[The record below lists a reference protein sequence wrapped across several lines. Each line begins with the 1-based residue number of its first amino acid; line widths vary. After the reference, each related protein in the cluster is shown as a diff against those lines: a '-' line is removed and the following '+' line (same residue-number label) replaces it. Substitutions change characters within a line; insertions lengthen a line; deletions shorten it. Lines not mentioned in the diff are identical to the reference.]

1 MGGEIGVES
10 QLGHGAR
17 FWITLAAEPATLPV
31 APEGPTTATPERAAR
46 VLLVDDHPMN
56 RELGKALLTLA
67 GCEVVTAD
75 DGRQALD
82 AVQSGD
88 FDLVLMDVHMPGMDG
103 LAATRAIRAL
113 PTPIAAIPIVA
124 LSADVLP
131 EQIARCRAAGMD
143 DHVAKPIRR
152 EDLIATVARAL
163 ETTPYARSDAARA

>member
-1 MGGEIGVES
+1 
-10 QLGHGAR
+10 
-17 FWITLAAEPATLPV
+17 
-31 APEGPTTATPERAAR
+31 

-75 DGRQALD
+75 DGAQAVEI
-82 AVQSGD
+82 VQVGD

-103 LAATRAIRAL
+103 LAAARAIRAL
-113 PTPIAAIPIVA
+113 PGPIAAIPIVA

-131 EQIARCRAAGMD
+131 QQIARCRAAGMD

-152 EDLIATVARAL
+152 EELIAAVVRAL
-163 ETTPYARSDAARA
+163 DGRGEPAEAASA